1 CVQFDTGVLVA
12 DRNRFALDILDR
24 LDPRS
29 FDGDELDVL
38 VVEVGHDR
46 QRFDPLALERPLS
59 IERLVDGVALSKG
72 EFGSPVFDQSEI
84 LDRRPGRLDRGV
96 GTEIIGEDLGHRGAD
111 LIVDAG
117 RSSGCDRDEVSAFL
131 TILAASATA
140 AACGGEQCDR
150 SDARGSSEETESS
163 RGAHT
168 AVLLWTLNATWQFV
182 V

>member
-1 CVQFDTGVLVA
+1 
-12 DRNRFALDILDR
+12 
-24 LDPRS
+24 
-29 FDGDELDVL
+29 
-38 VVEVGHDR
+38 
-46 QRFDPLALERPLS
+46 ERPLS

-131 TILAASATA
+131 TILAASAATA
-140 AACGGEQCDR
+140 DAGGGEQCDR
-150 SDARGSSEETESS
+150 SDVRGSSEETESS

-168 AVLLWTLNATWQFV
+168 AVLL
-182 V
+182 